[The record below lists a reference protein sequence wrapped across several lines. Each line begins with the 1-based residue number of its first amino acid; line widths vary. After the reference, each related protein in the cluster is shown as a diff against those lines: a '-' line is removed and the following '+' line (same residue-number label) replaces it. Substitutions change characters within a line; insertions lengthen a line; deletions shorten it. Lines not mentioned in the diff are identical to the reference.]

1 MKLLR
6 ALRNAVLI
14 SLLLW
19 GLLYVKDIPAYVSN
33 GEFWQDYKA
42 TWRAISRRYWTD
54 RPIYTGDPNGHTN
67 SRSP

>member
-42 TWRAISRRYWTD
+42 TWHSVIRRYWTD
-54 RPIYTGDPNGHTN
+54 RPIHTGDPNGHTN